1 MVKRKDTPR
10 PRPGYKQSV
19 KQSVKRAKPS
29 TAKKK
34 GFYKRIKGLFTRNKP
49 SETENPLMPRLRT
62 STTKSRNVRD
72 KVKLKVTNALA
83 AQSQSKLSRGLTL
96 GPTRNL
102 LTRLNRSHVRVASN
116 VSILTSC
123 KLYAAKMAAIG
134 CIFVID
140 CTSGSG
146 SRLGSRIVAR
156 SETVFK
162 NISDQMNEWIRRNTP
177 RYLEVTAYFTDLFRD
192 VNKLPQLCSRTDLSD
207 RHMNIFEIPTIGIN
221 YVSIY
226 APTQEEVLQFD
237 IATAYSSLPVA
248 EINRQLTDGTLNQYF
263 PEKKTIMII
272 LTIGQG
278 PHHVFTIIRCGLYGI
293 IMSSWG
299 DSREA
304 TQEEFNARPSE
315 NRRCRND
322 EYEIPTIRS
331 LPASRIKEMSSIIH
345 GMHAL
350 LNGTG
355 TPEILIELFGLTRTE
370 ANAGMSDSHLRAYHI
385 YME

>member
-1 MVKRKDTPR
+1 MVKRKDTPK
-10 PRPGYKQSV
+10 P
-19 KQSVKRAKPS
+19 KQSVKRAKRS

-34 GFYKRIKGLFTRNKP
+34 GLYKRIKGLFTRNKP
-49 SETENPLMPRLRT
+49 SETENPMMPRLRN

-83 AQSQSKLSRGLTL
+83 AQSESKLSRGRTL

-102 LTRLNRSHVRVASN
+102 LTRLNRYHVRVASN

-123 KLYAAKMAAIG
+123 KLYAAKMVAIG

-140 CTSGSG
+140 CTSESG

-162 NISDQMNEWIRRNTP
+162 NISDQMNEWIRHNTTI
-177 RYLEVTAYFTDLFRD
+177 YLEVTAYFTDLFRD

-221 YVSIY
+221 YVSIH
-226 APTQEEVLQFD
+226 APTQEALQFD
-237 IATAYSSLPVA
+237 IATAYSSLPDA
-248 EINRQLTDGTLNQYF
+248 EINSQLTDGTLDQYF

-370 ANAGMSDSHLRAYHI
+370 ANAGMSKSHLRAYHI